1 MSIRIK
7 LSIISGLF
15 LLAMLTLVSLV
26 YSSIEHIKQLKDG
39 SQQISTL
46 EIDLLMLRRNE
57 KDFLSRKLV
66 KYQDKF
72 INNSQ
77 IFKADLLH
85 ANQLLT
91 GEGIAVKKLTDFS
104 TLLNNYQDKFHQLVT
119 LQKLIGLNPKD
130 GLYGA
135 LRAAVHQAE
144 KEIVALEQYQLF
156 SAMLMLR
163 RHEKDFML
171 RQQDKYLTKFNKQF
185 DKTIN
190 LLQQQNFPFI
200 KQNAIQQLLQSYRL
214 HFINLTASQTK
225 MGLTPSSGVLGEL
238 RTIAHNSEQQ
248 LDQIKQQL
256 LEEID
261 KRIDHIYLRLYVV
274 TFFITLLTLLGV
286 ILTVRS
292 IRQRITEIN
301 EIIVGFAQGEVSLH
315 NKLVVGGKDE
325 ITTLANNFNHFI
337 GNIHS
342 SVLSIINSVDQL
354 TDTSSH
360 IDKVIVVGRESNE
373 RQSQEIVQA
382 NIAMNQMKLAIDEI
396 AQHAIGAADSSS
408 DSNDKLK
415 ESLDVSVLA
424 SNSIIA
430 LTQDMQNSTLAIDE
444 LNHESKN
451 IGMVLQVISD
461 IAEQTNLLA
470 LNAAIEAARAGESG
484 RGFAVVADEV
494 RNLAKRTQ
502 LATAD
507 IHLIINNLQMKAAKA
522 VEQVKSGMLTTE
534 TNARSIHLLSDII
547 SNAEQTVNSTSL
559 LNSSIATATEEQ
571 TAVSAQIHQN
581 ISLLSDES
589 ITINQHSQTLENCRQ
604 QLIDIT
610 LHLGRSVEQFR
621 VSN

>member
-15 LLAMLTLVSLV
+15 LLAMLVLVSLV
-26 YSSIEHIKQLKDG
+26 YNSIEHIKHLKDG

-130 GLYGA
+130 GLYGE

-248 LDQIKQQL
+248 LDKIKQQL
-256 LEEID
+256 IEKID
-261 KRIDHIYLRLYVV
+261 KKIDHIYLRLYVV
-274 TFFITLLTLLGV
+274 TFFITLLTLLAV

-292 IRQRITEIN
+292 IRQRITAIN
-301 EIIVGFAQGEVSLH
+301 EIIVGFAQGKVSLH

-337 GNIHS
+337 DNIHT
-342 SVLSIINSVDQL
+342 SVLSIISSVDQL
-354 TDTSSH
+354 TDTSGH

-408 DSNDKLK
+408 VSNDKLK

-444 LNHESKN
+444 LNQESKN